1 MNPFGHVD
9 VRVAD
14 MDAALPFYETFLPVV
29 GFTTTTHGPEWKCFD
44 APCEL
49 PREVYFALTE
59 EPGHRPNT
67 NRIAFWAD
75 TREEVDR
82 AAAAAREGGAHVTS
96 GPQEYPEYGPGYYA
110 VFFEDPSGNR
120 LEVMHRP
127 RG

>member
-1 MNPFGHVD
+1 
-9 VRVAD
+9 
-14 MDAALPFYETFLPVV
+14 MDAALPFYEAFLPVV

-44 APCEL
+44 APAEL

-59 EPGHRPNT
+59 EPAHRPNA

-75 TREEVDR
+75 TRKDVDR
-82 AAAAAREGGAHVTS
+82 AAAAAREGGAQVTS

-120 LEVMHRP
+120 LEVMHRS